1 MPHSIPMPTT
11 IVRILKTLVILL
23 LPLVLVM
30 GAVRLLVT
38 DQYLAF
44 EYGKADFPP
53 DPFGFSQT
61 QRITYASSNFEYVRE
76 DQPLEALADQQLDST
91 PLYNAR
97 ELKHMQDVQAV
108 YQAAGWVWQIALNV
122 ILLAGFALAWRS
134 ETRPALAAAIRW
146 GGLLTAG
153 LISLIGLSAVLA
165 WQLWFI
171 AFHQIFFAAGTWTF
185 NQWDTLIRLFP
196 EKFWFD
202 AALTISSLSLL
213 GGGLLALLGWRW
225 QMRRPVIAASPQLST
240 SPKPSLSGSG
250 SDNS

>member
-11 IVRILKTLVILL
+11 IVRILQTLVILL

-30 GAVRLLVT
+30 GAVQLLVT

-44 EYGKADFPP
+44 EYGKADFLL
-53 DPFGFSQT
+53 DPFGFSQA
-61 QRITYASSNFEYVRE
+61 QRLTYASNNFEYVRE
-76 DQPLEALADQQLDST
+76 DQPLVALADQQLDGS
-91 PLYNAR
+91 PLYNTR
-97 ELKHMQDVQAV
+97 ELKHMQDVQTV

-153 LISLIGLSAVLA
+153 LVALLGLSAVLA

-171 AFHQIFFAAGTWTF
+171 AFHQVFFAAGTWTF

-213 GGGLLALLGWRW
+213 GGELFALLGWRW
-225 QMRRPVIAASPQLST
+225 QTRRPVIAVSPRLLASPQ
-240 SPKPSLSGSG
+240 PSLTG
-250 SDNS
+250 SDRDNP